1 MGNVFFKLSEVQE
14 TIGKYI
20 NLKKCLHF
28 KGKSTATIYRMRY
41 NVYIWHYANIQN
53 TWDPTKS
60 Q

>member
-1 MGNVFFKLSEVQE
+1 MLQDTGMGNVFFKLSEAQE

-41 NVYIWHYANIQN
+41 NVYI
-53 TWDPTKS
+53 
-60 Q
+60 